1 MWHMAD
7 RSFPMHTIIPV
18 ILLGYAMLNPAQ
30 AAEPTRDAAVSQV
43 PLKTAKERLSD
54 KASDEQRV
62 NDCEVPAERRTRARS
77 AWCPWDVGS

>member
-1 MWHMAD
+1 
-7 RSFPMHTIIPV
+7 MHTIIPL

-30 AAEPTRDAAVSQV
+30 ATEPMRNAAAPQV

-62 NDCEVPAERRTRARS
+62 NDCKVLAERRTRIRS
-77 AWCPWDVGS
+77 TRCPWDVGS

>member
-1 MWHMAD
+1 
-7 RSFPMHTIIPV
+7 MHTIIPV

-30 AAEPTRDAAVSQV
+30 LTEPKQGVATSQV

-62 NDCEVPAERRTRARS
+62 NDCKVPAERRTRPRS
-77 AWCPWDVGS
+77 TRCPWDVGS